1 MGLGG
6 SMSLLRGGC
15 SSSSSS
21 SGGYCC
27 CSSSS
32 SNYGYGG
39 RRPVL
44 LRALLPSATASA
56 TSSSTPRP
64 LQPLLLLRPRDKKKT
79 IILTPP
85 FSTSPPTNPNYSSS
99 SSSWATPKKLTP
111 PFLLPS
117 PLITKFTPVTPIP
130 TLLPGWK
137 RCFCTAPSSSSSSV
151 KVEDDDDDEMT
162 KIKEAANTL
171 DIRVG
176 KILKAWRHQEADSLY
191 VEEVDV
197 GEPEPRIICS
207 GLVKYL
213 PLHHLQGINVVVLA
227 NLKPRNMRG
236 VKSSGMLMAA
246 SDASHE
252 NVELLVPPEGSVPG
266 QRIWFGSVD
275 EKENLPDAASPNQIQ
290 KKKIWEQVQP
300 HLGTDDSCIAALGM
314 HTMRTTDGVVVCR
327 SLKNAR
333 IS

>member
-6 SMSLLRGGC
+6 SMSLLRGG
-15 SSSSSS
+15 SSSSS
-21 SGGYCC
+21 GYCC

-32 SNYGYGG
+32 SNYGYG
-39 RRPVL
+39 RRSRPVL

-56 TSSSTPRP
+56 TSSSTPPP
-64 LQPLLLLRPRDKKKT
+64 LQPLLLLLRPRDRKKT
-79 IILTPP
+79 IIPTTP
-85 FSTSPPTNPNYSSS
+85 FSTSPPAKPNYYA
-99 SSSWATPKKLTP
+99 SSWAATEKLTP
-111 PFLLPS
+111 PILPPS
-117 PLITKFTPVTPIP
+117 PVITKFTPATASP

-137 RCFCTAPSSSSSSV
+137 RCFCTAPSSHSSV

-162 KIKEAANTL
+162 KIKEAANSL

-275 EKENLPDAASPNQIQ
+275 EKESLPDAASPNQANSQ
-290 KKKIWEQVQP
+290 T
-300 HLGTDDSCIAALGM
+300 LIA
-314 HTMRTTDGVVVCR
+314 
-327 SLKNAR
+327 
-333 IS
+333 